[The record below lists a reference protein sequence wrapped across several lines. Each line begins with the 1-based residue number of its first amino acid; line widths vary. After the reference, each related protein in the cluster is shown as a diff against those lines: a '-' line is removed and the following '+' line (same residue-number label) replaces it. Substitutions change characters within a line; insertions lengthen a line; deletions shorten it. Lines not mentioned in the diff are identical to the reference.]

1 MNKSKKIIFVVIM
14 LLILT
19 AIGVA
24 IIAISISMTKTN
36 EEKEGNE
43 EKFTIVTSFYPMY
56 IATMNI
62 VDGADVNL
70 KNLSE
75 PKTGCLHDY
84 QLTTEDMKLLST
96 ADVFVVN
103 GGGMEE
109 FLSDVVAK
117 YPKLTVIDSSQGIEI
132 EDDNAHVWMSIKN
145 HIQQVENITKG
156 LCETNPENASIYQE
170 NSAKYI
176 NKLNEILNTEDDSL
190 KGNNVMLFSEAY
202 EYLADDFGLE
212 IVGVLDLDEEKDI
225 SAGELASTIDIIKS
239 KNVPLIIAEKE
250 YGEKMANAV
259 MKETDAKTIYL
270 NTIIRGDYD
279 KDAYINGMKSNIELL
294 KGALK

>member
-24 IIAISISMTKTN
+24 IIAISINTTKTN
-36 EEKEGNE
+36 EEKEGHE

-156 LCETNPENASIYQE
+156 LCEANPENASIYQE

-176 NKLNEILNTEDDSL
+176 DKLNEILNTEDDSL

>member
-156 LCETNPENASIYQE
+156 LCEANPENASIYQE

-176 NKLNEILNTEDDSL
+176 DKLNEILNTEDDSL

>member
-1 MNKSKKIIFVVIM
+1 MNKSKKILFVVIM

-24 IIAISISMTKTN
+24 IIAISINTTKTN

-117 YPKLTVIDSSQGIEI
+117 YPKLTVIDSSQGIDI

-176 NKLNEILNTEDDSL
+176 DKLNEILNTEDDSL

>member
-24 IIAISISMTKTN
+24 IIAISINTTKTN

-156 LCETNPENASIYQE
+156 LCEANPENASIYQE

-176 NKLNEILNTEDDSL
+176 DKLNEILNTEDDSL

>member
-24 IIAISISMTKTN
+24 IIAISINTTKTN
-36 EEKEGNE
+36 EEKEVKE
-43 EKFTIVTSFYPMY
+43 DKFTIVTSFYPMY

-62 VDGADVNL
+62 VEGADVNL

-109 FLSDVVAK
+109 FLKDVVEK
-117 YPKLTVIDSSQGIEI
+117 YPTLKVIDSSQAIVI

-156 LCETNPENASIYQE
+156 LCESNPENASIYQE
-170 NSAKYI
+170 NSVKYI

-212 IVGVLDLDEEKDI
+212 VKGVLDLDEEKDI

-239 KNVPLIIAEKE
+239 ENVPLIIAEKE

>member
-24 IIAISISMTKTN
+24 IIAISINTTKSN
-36 EEKEGNE
+36 EEKEVKE
-43 EKFTIVTSFYPMY
+43 DKFTIVTSFYPMY

-62 VDGADVNL
+62 VEGADVNL

-109 FLSDVVAK
+109 FLKDVVEK
-117 YPKLTVIDSSQGIEI
+117 YPTLKVIDSSQGIEI

-156 LCETNPENASIYQE
+156 LCEANPENAFIYQE
-170 NSAKYI
+170 NAAKYI
-176 NKLNEILNTEDDSL
+176 NKLNEILITEDDSL

-212 IVGVLDLDEEKDI
+212 VKGVLDLDEEKDI

-239 KNVPLIIAEKE
+239 ENVPLIIAEKE

-259 MKETDAKTIYL
+259 MKETDAKIIYL

>member
-1 MNKSKKIIFVVIM
+1 MNKSKKIIFVVFM

-24 IIAISISMTKTN
+24 IIAISINTTKTN

-176 NKLNEILNTEDDSL
+176 DKLNEILNTEDDSL

>member
-24 IIAISISMTKTN
+24 IIAISINTTKTN
-36 EEKEGNE
+36 EEKEGHE

-156 LCETNPENASIYQE
+156 LCEANPENASIYKE

-176 NKLNEILNTEDDSL
+176 DKLNEILNTEDDSL

-259 MKETDAKTIYL
+259 MKETGAKTIYL

>member
-1 MNKSKKIIFVVIM
+1 MNKSKKILFVVIM

-24 IIAISISMTKTN
+24 IIAMSISMTKTN

-117 YPKLTVIDSSQGIEI
+117 YPKLTVIDSSQGIDI

-176 NKLNEILNTEDDSL
+176 DKLNEILNTEDDSL

>member
-19 AIGVA
+19 AIGIT
-24 IIAISISMTKTN
+24 IIAISINTTKTN

-56 IATMNI
+56 IATLNI

-156 LCETNPENASIYQE
+156 LCEANPENASIYQE

-176 NKLNEILNTEDDSL
+176 DKLNEILTTEDDSL

-259 MKETDAKTIYL
+259 MKETGAKTIYL

>member
-1 MNKSKKIIFVVIM
+1 MFIE
-14 LLILT
+14 
-19 AIGVA
+19 GYE
-24 IIAISISMTKTN
+24 N
-36 EEKEGNE
+36 EEKREFFLVNF
-43 EKFTIVTSFYPMY
+43 EKFF
-56 IATMNI
+56 N
-62 VDGADVNL
+62 
-70 KNLSE
+70 SE
-75 PKTGCLHDY
+75 
-84 QLTTEDMKLLST
+84 
-96 ADVFVVN
+96 
-103 GGGMEE
+103 
-109 FLSDVVAK
+109 
-117 YPKLTVIDSSQGIEI
+117 
-132 EDDNAHVWMSIKN
+132 
-145 HIQQVENITKG
+145 QQVPIDIFFE
-156 LCETNPENASIYQE
+156 
-170 NSAKYI
+170 KYI

-212 IVGVLDLDEEKDI
+212 VKGVLDLDEEKDI

-239 KNVPLIIAEKE
+239 ENVPLIIAEKE

>member
-1 MNKSKKIIFVVIM
+1 MNKSKKVLFVVIM

-24 IIAISISMTKTN
+24 IIAISINTTKTN
-36 EEKEGNE
+36 EEKEVKE
-43 EKFTIVTSFYPMY
+43 DKFTIVTSFYPMY

-62 VDGADVNL
+62 VEGADVDL
-70 KNLSE
+70 RNLSE

-96 ADVFVVN
+96 ADAFVVN

-109 FLSDVVAK
+109 FLRDVVAK
-117 YPKLTVIDSSQGIEI
+117 YPKLKIVDASNGIDI

-145 HIQQVENITKG
+145 HIRQVENITKG
-156 LCETNPENASIYQE
+156 LCEANPENASIYQD
-170 NSAKYI
+170 NATKYI
-176 NKLNEILNTEDDSL
+176 NKLNELLITEDDSL

-212 IVGVLDLDEEKDI
+212 VKGILDLDEEKDI
-225 SAGELASTIDIIKS
+225 SAGELASTIDTIK
-239 KNVPLIIAEKE
+239 KENVPLIIAEKE

-259 MKETDAKTIYL
+259 MKETGVKTIYL
-270 NTIIRGDYD
+270 NTIIRGDYN

-294 KGALK
+294 KGAL

>member
-24 IIAISISMTKTN
+24 IIAISINTTKTN

-156 LCETNPENASIYQE
+156 LCEANPENASIYKE

-176 NKLNEILNTEDDSL
+176 DKLNEILNTEDDSL

-259 MKETDAKTIYL
+259 MKETGAKTIYL

>member
-24 IIAISISMTKTN
+24 IIAISIRMTKTN

-156 LCETNPENASIYQE
+156 LCEANPENAYIYQE

-176 NKLNEILNTEDDSL
+176 DKLNEILNTEDDSL

>member
-1 MNKSKKIIFVVIM
+1 MNKSKKVLFVVIM

-24 IIAISISMTKTN
+24 IIAISINTTKTN
-36 EEKEGNE
+36 EEKEVKE
-43 EKFTIVTSFYPMY
+43 DKFTIVTSFYPMY

-62 VDGADVNL
+62 VEGADVDL
-70 KNLSE
+70 RNLSE

-96 ADVFVVN
+96 ADAFVVN

-117 YPKLTVIDSSQGIEI
+117 YPKLKIVDASNGIDI

-145 HIQQVENITKG
+145 HIRQVENITKG
-156 LCETNPENASIYQE
+156 LCEANPENASIYQE
-170 NSAKYI
+170 NATKYI
-176 NKLNEILNTEDDSL
+176 NKLNELLITEDDSL

-212 IVGVLDLDEEKDI
+212 VKGILDLDEEKDI
-225 SAGELASTIDIIKS
+225 SAGELASTIDTIK
-239 KNVPLIIAEKE
+239 KENVPLIIAEKE

-259 MKETDAKTIYL
+259 MKETGVKTIYL
-270 NTIIRGDYD
+270 NTIIRGDYN

-294 KGALK
+294 KGAL

>member
-1 MNKSKKIIFVVIM
+1 MNKSKKILFVVIM

-19 AIGVA
+19 AIGGA
-24 IIAISISMTKTN
+24 IIAISINTTKTN

-43 EKFTIVTSFYPMY
+43 EKFTIVTSFYPMH

-156 LCETNPENASIYQE
+156 LCEANPENASIYQD

-176 NKLNEILNTEDDSL
+176 DKLNEILNTEDDSL

-259 MKETDAKTIYL
+259 MKETGAKTIYL

>member
-1 MNKSKKIIFVVIM
+1 MNKSKKVLFVVIM

-24 IIAISISMTKTN
+24 IIAISINTTKTN
-36 EEKEGNE
+36 EEKEVKE
-43 EKFTIVTSFYPMY
+43 DKFTIVTSFYPMY

-62 VDGADVNL
+62 VEGADVDL
-70 KNLSE
+70 RNLSE

-96 ADVFVVN
+96 ADAFVVN

-117 YPKLTVIDSSQGIEI
+117 YPKLKIVDASNGIDI

-145 HIQQVENITKG
+145 HTKQVENITKG
-156 LCETNPENASIYQE
+156 LCEANPENASIYQD
-170 NSAKYI
+170 NATKYI
-176 NKLNEILNTEDDSL
+176 NKLNELLITEDDSL

-212 IVGVLDLDEEKDI
+212 VKGILDLDEEKDI
-225 SAGELASTIDIIKS
+225 SAGELASTIDTIK
-239 KNVPLIIAEKE
+239 KENVPLIIAEKE

-259 MKETDAKTIYL
+259 MKETGVKTVYL
-270 NTIIRGDYD
+270 NTIIRGDYN

-294 KGALK
+294 KGAL

>member
-43 EKFTIVTSFYPMY
+43 DKFTIVTSFYPMY

-117 YPKLTVIDSSQGIEI
+117 YPKLTVIDSSQGIDI

-176 NKLNEILNTEDDSL
+176 DKLNEILNTEDDSL